1 MVASICAT
9 FWDRFLRTCSRTAD
23 VRFLPDGRIAL
34 GGYPLPSVSST
45 TRCAGNVCHTFQLTN
60 SVLSYILEMI
70 VRQIITWGKNNLP
83 KSMSLDGIDYFLQVD
98 TDACEMAIDFSMPQT
113 PVLISLKSFMFE
125 AAQEVIMFSD
135 SSKENNY
142 LNVWKRHLRQ

>member
-1 MVASICAT
+1 MAV
-9 FWDRFLRTCSRTAD
+9 
-23 VRFLPDGRIAL
+23 P
-34 GGYPLPSVSST
+34 
-45 TRCAGNVCHTFQLTN
+45 
-60 SVLSYILEMI
+60 
-70 VRQIITWGKNNLP
+70 IITWGKNNLP